1 MSQQQSRFEIIFEA
15 GKRRYEKKTGQRLD
29 ATLFASMST
38 VSDMRS
44 YVEQEN
50 DKFATS
56 RAQNV
61 KIYDRLNT
69 AFTPL
74 ERVSQIIS
82 AGTSAGFPPAG
93 ACLGAVALLI
103 KSAQDVSSHY
113 DRILDLFEM
122 LAVSMVL

>member
-1 MSQQQSRFEIIFEA
+1 MSQQQSRFEINFEA
-15 GKRRYEKKTGQRLD
+15 GKRRHEKKTGQRLD

-93 ACLGAVALLI
+93 ACLGAVSLLI

-113 DRILDLFEM
+113 DRILDVFEM